1 MARYRVIFTGGVGAL
16 DLTAE
21 YFRVT
26 DGILYF
32 YDNPQ
37 QFVHCIKQWD
47 QFEEI
52 QMDHVEDQ
60 DVE

>member
-1 MARYRVIFTGGVGAL
+1 
-16 DLTAE
+16 
-21 YFRVT
+21 
-26 DGILYF
+26 
-32 YDNPQ
+32 
-37 QFVHCIKQWD
+37 VHCIKQWD